1 MLCLLLIP
9 DGTFAR
15 ERKSSDDF
23 KPGLVGAVCAG
34 YVYSQSGGM
43 LNCAD
48 VQLGWQFNPYLVV
61 GGSVGNTFTEP
72 FEACGFVSVTA
83 DARGI
88 LPVGRRVSLFGEA
101 ALGVGIGYG
110 EDSLVLFHCGPG
122 VRWRSVSFGIFYRQ
136 FSDFD
141 NGLLFR
147 VGWHF

>member
-34 YVYSQSGGM
+34 YVYSQ
-43 LNCAD
+43 
-48 VQLGWQFNPYLVV
+48 
-61 GGSVGNTFTEP
+61 TEP